1 MTGPNLETRAEYRF
15 LRMIGADVVGMSTV
29 PEVIVAAHCGL
40 RVLGI
45 SIVTDMCLP
54 DALEPANVAQIIAIA
69 NAAEPKLR
77 QLVSQ
82 VLALEQPHISH

>member
-1 MTGPNLETRAEYRF
+1 MCSSDL
-15 LRMIGADVVGMSTV
+15 
-29 PEVIVAAHCGL
+29 AHCGL

-77 QLVSQ
+77 QLVAQ